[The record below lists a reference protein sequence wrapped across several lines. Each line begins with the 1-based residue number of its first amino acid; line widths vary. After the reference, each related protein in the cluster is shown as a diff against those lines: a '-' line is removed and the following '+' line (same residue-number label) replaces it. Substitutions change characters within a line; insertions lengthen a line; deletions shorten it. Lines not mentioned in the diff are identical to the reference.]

1 MQYKPI
7 KEMVSP
13 FGIGRI
19 NKLIIQ
25 YLIHEELLIIWKTI
39 LAKKGDYEEIYRLY
53 ENTFISSLSYKQNFA
68 RSVIILASNFY

>member
-1 MQYKPI
+1 MTGQLYPDSLMRTEPI

-25 YLIHEELLIIWKTI
+25 DLIHEEFVDHLENNSGRFLYQKMEII
-39 LAKKGDYEEIYRLY
+39 
-53 ENTFISSLSYKQNFA
+53 
-68 RSVIILASNFY
+68 